1 VSESDVAVPRVSSPA
16 PPWQRDTVCG
26 RGRLRAGGNIVCGM
40 AGKSGTE
47 RRRGTSAYK
56 RLYRELRDALEGGEF
71 REGRRMPTEA
81 ELCRQYGVSRHTVRQ
96 AFQDLVAE
104 GLVYRVPGRGTFATS
119 LSEHGRYLRSIG
131 TVEDLMVW
139 SDTNV
144 ELLRP
149 ISFEEDEGVAR
160 LLELP
165 TPEVAV
171 LVMRRHYDGL
181 PFALTRVYLSPGL
194 GKRLAEKDVFARTV
208 PNATVIAA
216 IEPLISHPI
225 AGASQEVT
233 AKPAPADVAGMIGC
247 APGEPSLR
255 VQRLYFDTRETPV
268 ELAVSHYHPERY
280 SYRIELRR
288 RL

>member
-1 VSESDVAVPRVSSPA
+1 MVTLRV
-16 PPWQRDTVCG
+16 
-26 RGRLRAGGNIVCGM
+26 NM
-40 AGKSGTE
+40 AANSRTGQ
-47 RRRGTSAYK
+47 RRGTPAYK
-56 RLYRELRDALEGGEF
+56 RLYRELRHALENGEF
-71 REGRRMPTEA
+71 REGRRMPTEVD
-81 ELCRQYGVSRHTVRQ
+81 LRRQYGVSRHTVRQ

-131 TVEDLMVW
+131 TIEDLMEW
-139 SDTNV
+139 ADTNV

-149 ISFEEDEGVAR
+149 ISIEENEEAAR
-160 LLELP
+160 LLGLP
-165 TPEVAV
+165 SPEVSV

-181 PFALTRVYLSPGL
+181 PFALTRVYLASEL
-194 GKRLAEKDVFARTV
+194 GTQLAENNVFAQSI
-208 PNATVIAA
+208 PNAIVIAA
-216 IEPLISHPI
+216 IEPLLDYPI

-233 AKPAPADVAGMIGC
+233 AGPLPADVAGMIGS

-288 RL
+288 RV

>member
-1 VSESDVAVPRVSSPA
+1 M
-16 PPWQRDTVCG
+16 
-26 RGRLRAGGNIVCGM
+26 GGNIMCGM
-40 AGKSGTE
+40 AGRSGTE

-165 TPEVAV
+165 TPEVSV

-216 IEPLISHPI
+216 IEPLLPHPI

-233 AKPAPADVAGMIGC
+233 AKPAP
-247 APGEPSLR
+247 
-255 VQRLYFDTRETPV
+255 
-268 ELAVSHYHPERY
+268 
-280 SYRIELRR
+280 RR
-288 RL
+288 RGWHDRVRPRRAEPARPTPLLRHPRDPRRARRLLLSPRAVLLPYRAAPPPLATSTHNRSHPKSHGR